1 MFTVA
6 LITVAKTEI
15 IPVSINR
22 RIDKVHIIY
31 ACNGILSAF
40 TKKKI
45 LQCVTIWMNLADVL
59 SEISQP
65 QKDKYTYFHIYEM
78 SKIVRL
84 TEIKTRMVVAIL
96 VARWQGEVMSC
107 YSMGTVSV
115 L

>member
-6 LITVAKTEI
+6 LITAAKTEI

-22 RIDKVHIIY
+22 QIGRVHIIY
-31 ACNGILSAF
+31 ACNRILSAF

-45 LQCVTIWMNLADVL
+45 LQCVTIWMNLADIL

-65 QKDKYTYFHIYEM
+65 QKDKYTYFHIYKI

-84 TEIKTRMVVAIL
+84 TEIKTRMVVARYL
-96 VARWQGEVMSC
+96 GQGEVMSC

>member
-22 RIDKVHIIY
+22 QIGRVHIIY
-31 ACNGILSAF
+31 ACNRILSAF

-45 LQCVTIWMNLADVL
+45 LQCVTIWMNLADIL

-65 QKDKYTYFHIYEM
+65 QKDKYSVIP
-78 SKIVRL
+78 L
-84 TEIKTRMVVAIL
+84 IL
-96 VARWQGEVMSC
+96 KLGDK
-107 YSMGTVSV
+107 
-115 L
+115 